1 MKFDERF
8 IFIAIVVLIWG
19 FIYAGIQENKKNNSQ
34 KNAEKKEVVS
44 SFNDS
49 VKLAVEGN
57 LNVYYFDVGQAD
69 SILLENNGKYMMI
82 DAGNNADG
90 KLIVK
95 YLQDL
100 GVKKLDYL
108 IATHAHED
116 HIGGIDDVI
125 NTFDIGTFYMPDV
138 VTTTKTFEDVITALE
153 NKQIAFETPKIGD
166 IFLFG
171 GCKFEVLHLSDDDS
185 DLNDTSIVVRGLYGE
200 NSFLFMGDASS
211 NVEKNILNSN
221 IDSDVLKVGHHG
233 SRYSS
238 AVNFLKKVTP
248 EYSIISVGEGNSYN
262 HPHSVTF
269 TKLKDVDS
277 KVYRTD
283 NDGTIFVSSDGKNIT
298 IEKLDVCLNG

>member
-153 NKQIAFETPKIGD
+153 NKQIDF
-166 IFLFG
+166 
-171 GCKFEVLHLSDDDS
+171 
-185 DLNDTSIVVRGLYGE
+185 
-200 NSFLFMGDASS
+200 
-211 NVEKNILNSN
+211 
-221 IDSDVLKVGHHG
+221 
-233 SRYSS
+233 
-238 AVNFLKKVTP
+238 
-248 EYSIISVGEGNSYN
+248 
-262 HPHSVTF
+262 
-269 TKLKDVDS
+269 
-277 KVYRTD
+277 
-283 NDGTIFVSSDGKNIT
+283 
-298 IEKLDVCLNG
+298 